1 MCTVSWQKK
10 TLAYS
15 LPSLIIMAKFQ
26 PRKKKAVRCKEEQEC
41 IKKRLCC
48 RAQSHYK
55 YRKVASSRLP
65 WLVAHLSI
73 FRLLMKG
80 KFDAYVL

>member
-26 PRKKKAVRCKEEQEC
+26 PRKKKAVRCKEEEEC

-55 YRKVASSRLP
+55 
-65 WLVAHLSI
+65 
-73 FRLLMKG
+73 
-80 KFDAYVL
+80 